1 MREKKLS
8 HLIFAFFSR
17 ILTGEEKEN
26 KVVAMPL
33 PQNLHC
39 GPCGWSY
46 PHWNGIVYPKLKR
59 RNFHALA
66 ELATYF
72 DAVEINTTFYQ
83 NVRPEITR
91 LWLRKV
97 SRNPKFLFTAKL
109 GRQFTHERLLALPE
123 IEAHKE
129 GLWPLLAA
137 KKLGCVLM
145 QFPWT
150 FRYTQENRDFLIA
163 LRRAFHEF
171 PLVAEMRHGS
181 WTHEEALGTLID
193 YHIGFANI
201 DQAPYTKAMP
211 PASFL
216 TSSIGYVRLH
226 GRNPQD
232 WQREFQRAAKPAA
245 AHDYLYSPEELHE
258 WKPRIEQIQ
267 QHSATSFVFA
277 NNDVGGKSV
286 VNALQLA
293 QMLGDDR
300 GLASADLIAAFP
312 NELAGFHSDRPMQ
325 EALFSSYEPDQR
337 AVA

>member
-1 MREKKLS
+1 
-8 HLIFAFFSR
+8 
-17 ILTGEEKEN
+17 
-26 KVVAMPL
+26 MPL
-33 PQNLHC
+33 PQTMHC
-39 GPCGWSY
+39 GPSGWSY
-46 PHWNGIVYPKLKR
+46 PHWNGIVYPRLKP
-59 RNFHALA
+59 RNFHALT
-66 ELATYF
+66 ELARYF

-83 NVRPEITR
+83 NIRPEVTR
-91 LWLRKV
+91 VWLRKV
-97 SRNPKFLFTAKL
+97 AHNPKFLFTAKL
-109 GRQFTHERLLALPE
+109 GRQFTHERLVKSAE
-123 IEAHKE
+123 VAAFKD
-129 GLWPLLAA
+129 GLWPLLRA

-150 FRYTQENRDFLIA
+150 FRYTAENREFLIE

-181 WTHEEALGTLID
+181 WSQDEALGTLID

-211 PASFL
+211 PASYL

-232 WQREFQRAAKPAA
+232 WKREFGQSRQPVA
-245 AHDYLYSPEELHE
+245 AHDYLYSPEELLE
-258 WKPRIEQIQ
+258 WKPRIADIQ
-267 QHSATSFVFA
+267 QHAATTFVFA

-293 QMLGDDR
+293 RMLGDER
-300 GLASADLIAAFP
+300 RLAPAGLIAAFP
-312 NELAGFHSDRPMQ
+312 NELAEFHSDRPMQ
-325 EALFSSYEPDQR
+325 DALFSSYEPDHR

>member
-1 MREKKLS
+1 MLV
-8 HLIFAFFSR
+8 
-17 ILTGEEKEN
+17 GEEKEN
-26 KVVAMPL
+26 QGLAMSL

-39 GPCGWSY
+39 GPSGWSY
-46 PHWNGIVYPKLKR
+46 ADWNGIVYPKVKR
-59 RNFHALA
+59 RNFHALSV
-66 ELATYF
+66 LAQYF

-83 NVRPEITR
+83 NIRPEITR

-97 SRNPKFLFTAKL
+97 EQNPKFLFTAKL
-109 GRQFTHERLLALPE
+109 GRRFTHERAVDPAE
-123 IEAHKE
+123 IAAFKD
-129 GLWPLLAA
+129 GLWPLFGAQ
-137 KKLGCVLM
+137 KLGCVLM
-145 QFPWT
+145 QFPWS
-150 FRYTQENRDFLIA
+150 FRYTDENRQFLIA

-171 PLVAEMRHGS
+171 PLVAEMRHNS

-193 YHIGFANI
+193 YRIGFANI

-232 WQREFQRAAKPAA
+232 WQREFGRAAKAPA
-245 AHDYLYSPEELHE
+245 AHDYLYSSEELLE

-267 QHSATSFVFA
+267 EHAATSFVFA

-286 VNALQLA
+286 VNALELA
-293 QMLGDDR
+293 RMLGDER
-300 GLASADLIAAFP
+300 RLAPAELIAAFP
-312 NELAGFHSDRPMQ
+312 SELTEFHSDRPMQ
-325 EALFSSYEPDQR
+325 DALFSSYAPDHR